1 MLLHYH
7 KNLVRQFAWR
17 CKRAGSD
24 VSFGELVLAGD
35 EAMLKAAIKFDSTK
49 GAKFSTFAFL
59 RVQRAI
65 VGYMMENE
73 DVIKI
78 PVHMK
83 ELQHAIRK
91 QEPILTQVQMPDVF
105 APSAMMAVFCCH
117 CCCSILCKSTGKAVI
132 CFSCS
137 LSLC

>member
-24 VSFGELVLAGD
+24 IAFGELIIAGD
-35 EAMLKAAIKFDSTK
+35 EALIKAALKFDSTK
-49 GAKFSTFAFL
+49 GAKFSTYAFL

-65 VGYMMENE
+65 AGYIMQNE

-83 ELQHAIRK
+83 ELQRK
-91 QEPILTQVQMPDVF
+91 LGRERPVLTQVMN
-105 APSAMMAVFCCH
+105 
-117 CCCSILCKSTGKAVI
+117 L
-132 CFSCS
+132 
-137 LSLC
+137 

>member
-7 KNLVRQFAWR
+7 RNLVRQFAWK

-35 EAMLKAAIKFDSTK
+35 EALLKAALKFDSTK
-49 GAKFSTFAFL
+49 GAKFSTYAFL

-65 VGYMMENE
+65 AVYMMENE

-78 PVHMK
+78 PVHVK
-83 ELQHAIRK
+83 ELQHTIRK
-91 QEPILTQVQMPDVF
+91 QEPILTQVRKKPAVSSSPV
-105 APSAMMAVFCCH
+105 AGSCIRCILLKCIRKTSAMQH
-117 CCCSILCKSTGKAVI
+117 C
-132 CFSCS
+132 
-137 LSLC
+137 